1 MHFSTAFP
9 LLLAAL
15 AFVPASVLALPF
27 EVACDGMELQARMSG
42 AEPSHYSRRALDDIE
57 LLVRALDVDELLAV
71 RDAANLHGFNARA
84 IQELEARVLFGIG
97 RSRPAP
103 APAPNPGG
111 APTYSEH
118 DPHNGK
124 KPMYSEK
131 DPHPKPRYSYDDPYP
146 KGKGK
151 KKAEKR

>member
-1 MHFSTAFP
+1 
-9 LLLAAL
+9 
-15 AFVPASVLALPF
+15 
-27 EVACDGMELQARMSG
+27 MSG